1 MNIHQN
7 EPEQSPDFAASWREL
22 KWRRAI
28 STAVLWVG
36 IFSMQWMARG
46 VSWAMWLLTIAL
58 SVSAI
63 LLSDRFV
70 KAFRCPRCGYK
81 YFGSHRRVRRTDI
94 FGRVDVSC
102 SADNDKS
109 CTRCAL
115 PLWSHERS

>member
-7 EPEQSPDFAASWREL
+7 EPKQSPDFAASWRDL

-70 KAFRCPRCGYK
+70 KAFRCPRCACK
-81 YFGSHRRVRRTDI
+81 YFDLKDRLLDFGSYLV
-94 FGRVDVSC
+94 GSYKNKAC
-102 SADNDKS
+102 SH
-109 CTRCAL
+109 CAL
-115 PLWSHERS
+115 PLWSAERP